1 MQNGSTQ
8 TSCYVPM
15 LTLYIAL
22 KLVVPIIG
30 HKTLRD
36 VNDSFIFL
44 LEAQGAKHFYFLN
57 DNL

>member
-1 MQNGSTQ
+1 
-8 TSCYVPM
+8 M